1 MRYIILSI
9 LLSFIFVAGLSL
21 IQGVSSSQDHTDS
34 LKKNS
39 TILVNS
45 TNKEITNPPANVTDI
60 NTTVT
65 NLKYI
70 WSVTGI
76 ENDQIN
82 MALNQEGDDLFG
94 QAKYEPENGESWNG
108 EVAGQVLGN
117 QVNLVITAL
126 KGNKQ
131 ISTLLDGIFSDE
143 AIRGKFF
150 QSSNGE
156 ILDRGEFNALWIN
169 PDLSSYVP
177 AKIKELKTEM
187 PATAINS
194 TIPADASQTY
204 QQAFQQKPRYHDV
217 VQDAD
222 RILTGVGDLSQ
233 IPIGMSGFV

>member
-1 MRYIILSI
+1 MVLSMLLLFIL
-9 LLSFIFVAGLSL
+9 AGLSL
-21 IQGVSSSQDHTDS
+21 SQDISSSQNHTS
-34 LKKNS
+34 SFKKNS
-39 TILVNS
+39 TAPVSSN
-45 TNKEITNPPANVTDI
+45 NKENATSPTNVTNI
-60 NTTVT
+60 NNTTAT

-70 WSVTGI
+70 WSISGI
-76 ENDQIN
+76 EKDLIN

-108 EVAGQVLGN
+108 EVAGQVSGN
-117 QVNLVITAL
+117 QVNLVIIAL

-131 ISTLLDGIFSDE
+131 ISTVLNGIFSDE

-150 QSSNGE
+150 QASNGK
-156 ILDRGEFNALWIN
+156 ILGRGEFNALWIN

-177 AKIKELKTEM
+177 AKINELEIEM

-194 TIPADASQTY
+194 PMASDTSQTY
-204 QQAFQQKPRYHDV
+204 QQVVQQKSRYHDV

>member
-1 MRYIILSI
+1 MILTI
-9 LLSFIFVAGLSL
+9 LLSFIFAAGLSL
-21 IQGVSSSQDHTDS
+21 SQGVSSSQDHTS
-34 LKKNS
+34 SFKKNS
-39 TILVNS
+39 TTLVNS
-45 TNKEITNPPANVTDI
+45 TNKENVTSPANITNIN
-60 NTTVT
+60 NTTAM

-108 EVAGQVLGN
+108 EVAGQVSGN
-117 QVNLVITAL
+117 QVNLVIIAL

-131 ISTLLDGIFSDE
+131 VSTMLDGIFSDE

-150 QSSNGE
+150 QASNGE
-156 ILDRGEFNALWIN
+156 ILGRGEFNALWIN

-187 PATAINS
+187 PATAANS
-194 TIPADASQTY
+194 TVPVGTSQIY
-204 QQAFQQKPRYHDV
+204 QQAVQQKSRYHDV

-222 RILTGVGDLSQ
+222 RILTGVGDISQ